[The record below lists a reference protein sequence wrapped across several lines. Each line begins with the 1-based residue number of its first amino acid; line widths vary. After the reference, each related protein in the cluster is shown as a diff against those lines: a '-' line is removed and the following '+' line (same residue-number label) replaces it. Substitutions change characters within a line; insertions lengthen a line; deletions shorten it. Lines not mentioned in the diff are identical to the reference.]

1 MRFIEQRGASL
12 ADRLAPNVEAT
23 AGGEH
28 APPVHAGRS
37 TATGFVDPNV
47 VRLITNA
54 NSGMMG
60 VRAMPAVE
68 TFSTL
73 PPIPDRFSSP
83 SYLVEPVPSTPGLP
97 PSGTERF
104 DNMTDD
110 STRQVPVQPLLAR
123 VHQLLGNDLR
133 LTEEAYDRELA
144 SRHPFIREVLEHLTN
159 YRGKRLRPI
168 LLLLAAKACGDIDT
182 SHHVLAA
189 VVEMI
194 HTATLVHDDVLD
206 DATTRRHVATVNSRW
221 TNETSVLLG
230 DYLFTHAFHLTSSLG
245 DARACRLIGRATNL
259 VCAGEMTQVGERG
272 NLDLTEEQYFD
283 IIEGKT
289 AELTAVSCELGAQ
302 FSGATPTMIAALE
315 RYGRALGM
323 AFQIADDL
331 LDVLG
336 NEQLTG
342 KSLGSDLAKQKLT
355 LPVIHMLANLPADKG
370 REAREVVA
378 QADARRR
385 GELAAWLEETGS
397 ISYARNRAVEFVVAG
412 KQELAHLPESQAR
425 SLLEDIADFALR
437 RSA

>member
-1 MRFIEQRGASL
+1 
-12 ADRLAPNVEAT
+12 
-23 AGGEH
+23 
-28 APPVHAGRS
+28 
-37 TATGFVDPNV
+37 
-47 VRLITNA
+47 
-54 NSGMMG
+54 
-60 VRAMPAVE
+60 
-68 TFSTL
+68 
-73 PPIPDRFSSP
+73 
-83 SYLVEPVPSTPGLP
+83 
-97 PSGTERF
+97 
-104 DNMTDD
+104 MTDD

-133 LTEEAYDRELA
+133 LAEEAYDRELA
-144 SRHPFIREVLEHLTN
+144 SRHPFIREVLEHLVN

-168 LLLLAAKACGDIDT
+168 LLLLSAKACGNVET
-182 SHHVLAA
+182 AHHVLAA

-289 AELTAVSCELGAQ
+289 AELTAVSCELGAH
-302 FSGATPTMIAALE
+302 FAGATPAVVEAIE
-315 RYGRALGM
+315 RYGRSLGM

-355 LPVIHMLANLPADKG
+355 LPVIHMLAHLPPDKG

-397 ISYARNRAVEFVVAG
+397 IEYARNRAIEFVVAG
-412 KQELAHLPESQAR
+412 RQELAALPESVAR
-425 SLLEDIADFALR
+425 SLLEDIAEFALR